1 MTRGGTLRRRVVLAG
16 VAGTTAGLA
25 GCSGVFGGG
34 SAVSVLAAG
43 SLNDALENGLRERVD
58 QRVTVESHGSA
69 RVARLVAEGQK
80 DPDIVAVA
88 DVALFES
95 TLRPDWYAEFA
106 TNSLV
111 LAYDADS
118 QGGRRVAAAGTDG
131 WWQPLL
137 DGDVSL
143 GRTDPDLDPLGY
155 RTLFALELAND
166 HYDTETDL
174 RAAIPDPAQLYP
186 ETQLVSQF
194 ETGAI
199 DAAFTYRSMAVDR
212 GYAFL
217 DLPAAIDLG
226 DPSLADQYGSTSYE
240 LPDGTVVS
248 GAPISYAATLRHE
261 SGAANAV
268 FEALIGDGYL
278 TEFGFTVPEAYP
290 RYTGQP
296 PDGVA
301 S

>member
-1 MTRGGTLRRRVVLAG
+1 MTTGDTPRRRAVLAG
-16 VAGTTAGLA
+16 VAGATAGLA
-25 GCSGVFGGG
+25 GCSGVLGGG

-58 QRVTVESHGSA
+58 QRVAVEAHGSA
-69 RVARLVAEGQK
+69 RVARLVADGQK

-95 TLRPDWYAEFA
+95 TLVPAWYAEFA

-111 LAYDADS
+111 LAYDAES
-118 QGGRRVAAAGTDG
+118 SGGRRVAEAGVEG
-131 WWQPLL
+131 WWRPLL
-137 DGDVSL
+137 GGEVAL

-155 RTLFALELAND
+155 RTLFALELATD
-166 HYDTETDL
+166 HYDTDTDL
-174 RAAIPDPAQLYP
+174 RAEIPAPDQLFP

-212 GYAFL
+212 GYDFV
-217 DLPAAIDLG
+217 DLPGAVDLG
-226 DPSLADQYGSTSYE
+226 DPARTAQYETTSYE
-240 LPDGTVVS
+240 LPDGTVVH
-248 GAPISYAATLRHE
+248 GAPISYAATLRRE
-261 SGAANAV
+261 TPATTAV
-268 FEALIGDGYL
+268 FDALTGDGYL
-278 TEFGFTVPEAYP
+278 TEFGFTVPEPYP

-296 PDGVA
+296 PDGLA

>member
-1 MTRGGTLRRRVVLAG
+1 MTTGGTPRRRTVLAG
-16 VAGTTAGLA
+16 VAGATAGLA

-34 SAVSVLAAG
+34 PAVSVLAAG
-43 SLNDALENGLRERVD
+43 SLNDALENGLVERVD
-58 QRVTVESHGSA
+58 ERVEVEAHGSA

-95 TLRPDWYAEFA
+95 TLTPPWYAEFA

-111 LAYDADS
+111 LAYDS
-118 QGGRRVAAAGTDG
+118 TSPGGRRVADAGVDG
-131 WWQPLL
+131 WWRPLL
-137 DGDVSL
+137 DGGVSL

-155 RTLFALELAND
+155 RTLFALELATD
-166 HYDTETDL
+166 HYDTAVDL
-174 RAAIPDPAQLYP
+174 RAEVPSPDQRYP

-212 GYAFL
+212 DYEFV
-217 DLPAAIDLG
+217 DLPPAIDLG
-226 DPSLADQYGSTSYE
+226 DPSLADRYASTSYE
-240 LPDGTVVS
+240 LPGGTVVT
-248 GAPISYAATLRHE
+248 GAPISYAATLRNE
-261 SGAANAV
+261 SAATIAV
-268 FEALIGDGYL
+268 FEALTDDGYL
-278 TEFGFTVPEAYP
+278 TEFGFTVPETYP
-290 RYTGQP
+290 RYTGQT